1 MTKPGRLLAFILAL
15 LTVPVAAIAQTAD
28 SDAFTLKVL
37 LRGAAIGDEVVVVN
51 RTGSG
56 WTVSSASRLGAP
68 LMFELRNAELKYAP
82 DWAALSMSMEGSVR
96 NEVFAVSTTI
106 ANGLASSNVLQGTNR
121 TTKTDAVS
129 DGTILL
135 PNNFYGAYVALA
147 RALVAAT
154 PGTALK
160 AYVAPQAEIALTV
173 DSVAED
179 RLQTADR
186 TFTARRVRLTM
197 ANPGGPLPVDLWSEP
212 DGRLVRISIPAAQLD
227 VVREDVASSAARQL
241 TFYREG
247 DEDVRIAANG
257 FNLAATISRPKNPA
271 TPKVPAVVL
280 VAGSGPMGRD
290 EVVAGIP
297 IFGQLASQLADAGY
311 FVVRYDKRGVGQSG
325 GRVEAVTLQ
334 DYADDVRAVL
344 KFVDSRKDVDDK
356 RIFLVGHSEGGWV
369 SMLAAAADDRVAGIA
384 LCGVPSGTGA
394 DLVVEQQRA
403 ALESLTLTY
412 AEREEKLALQR
423 RINQAV
429 VTGQGWEAVTSD
441 LRRQADTPWFRSF
454 LMFDP
459 AVQMPRVKVPV
470 LVVQGERDRQ
480 VVASHGQKLA
490 ALAKAR
496 KKDPGASVVAIAGVN
511 HLFVPAATGA
521 VAEYASLPTRDI
533 TPEWSKSLVAWMSGI
548 RQ

>member
-1 MTKPGRLLAFILAL
+1 MTLPARLLALILAL
-15 LTVPVAAIAQTAD
+15 LCAPVASQAQTLD

-37 LRGAAIGDEVVVVN
+37 LRGVVIGDEIVVVN

-56 WTVSSASRLGAP
+56 WTVSGTSRLGPP
-68 LMFELRNAELKYAP
+68 LNFELRNGELRYTPAWAP
-82 DWAALSMSMEGSVR
+82 LSMTMEGSIR
-96 NEVFAVSTTI
+96 NEVLNIATTI
-106 ANGLASSNVLQGTNR
+106 ANGTAANEIVQGSAR
-121 TTKTDAVS
+121 TTKSDPVS
-129 DGTILL
+129 AATVLL

-160 AYVAPQAEIALTV
+160 AYVAPQAEITV
-173 DSVAED
+173 TVERVAEE

-186 TFTARRVRLTM
+186 AFTARRVTLSM
-197 ANPGGPLPVDLWSEP
+197 ANPSGPLPVEVWIEP
-212 DGRLVRISIPAAQLD
+212 DGRLVRMAIAAAQLD
-227 VVREDVASSAARQL
+227 VVREDVASSASRQQ

-247 DEDVRIAANG
+247 DEDVRIAAVG

-280 VAGSGPMGRD
+280 VAGSGPMSRD

-325 GRVEAVTLQ
+325 GRTESATLQ

-344 KFVDSRKDVDDK
+344 KFLDSRKDIDDK

-394 DLVVEQQRA
+394 DLVLEQQQA
-403 ALESLTLTY
+403 ALETMTLTY
-412 AEREEKLALQR
+412 AERGEKLALQR

-429 VTGQGWEAVTSD
+429 VNGQGWESVTSD
-441 LRRQADTPWFRSF
+441 VRKQADTPWFRSF
-454 LMFDP
+454 LMFD
-459 AVQMPRVKVPV
+459 AQAQMPKVKVPV

-480 VVASHGQKLA
+480 VVASHGPKLA

-496 KKDPGASVVAIAGVN
+496 KKDPGATLVALAGVN
-511 HLFVPAATGA
+511 HLFVPATTGA
-521 VAEYASLPTRDI
+521 VAEYASLATKDI
-533 TPEWSKSLVAWMSGI
+533 TPEWPKALVAWMAGI
-548 RQ
+548 RR

>member
-1 MTKPGRLLAFILAL
+1 
-15 LTVPVAAIAQTAD
+15 
-28 SDAFTLKVL
+28 
-37 LRGAAIGDEVVVVN
+37 
-51 RTGSG
+51 
-56 WTVSSASRLGAP
+56 
-68 LMFELRNAELKYAP
+68 
-82 DWAALSMSMEGSVR
+82 
-96 NEVFAVSTTI
+96 
-106 ANGLASSNVLQGTNR
+106 
-121 TTKTDAVS
+121 
-129 DGTILL
+129 
-135 PNNFYGAYVALA
+135 
-147 RALVAAT
+147 
-154 PGTALK
+154 
-160 AYVAPQAEIALTV
+160 
-173 DSVAED
+173 
-179 RLQTADR
+179 
-186 TFTARRVRLTM
+186 M
-197 ANPGGPLPVDLWSEP
+197 ANPGGPLSVDLWSEP

-280 VAGSGPMGRD
+280 VAGSGPVGRD

-311 FVVRYDKRGVGQSG
+311 LVVRYDKRGVGQSG

-384 LCGVPSGTGA
+384 PCGVPSGTGA

-441 LRRQADTPWFRSF
+441 LRRQADTPWFRGF

-480 VVASHGQKLA
+480 VVASHGQNSRRSPRRAQEGPRGHRGRDCRSESSVRAGGNRRGGGHDA
-490 ALAKAR
+490 ADR
-496 KKDPGASVVAIAGVN
+496 
-511 HLFVPAATGA
+511 
-521 VAEYASLPTRDI
+521 EI
-533 TPEWSKSLVAWMSGI
+533 TPEWSKALVAWMAGI
-548 RQ
+548 RSRGAS

>member
-1 MTKPGRLLAFILAL
+1 
-15 LTVPVAAIAQTAD
+15 
-28 SDAFTLKVL
+28 
-37 LRGAAIGDEVVVVN
+37 
-51 RTGSG
+51 
-56 WTVSSASRLGAP
+56 
-68 LMFELRNAELKYAP
+68 
-82 DWAALSMSMEGSVR
+82 
-96 NEVFAVSTTI
+96 
-106 ANGLASSNVLQGTNR
+106 
-121 TTKTDAVS
+121 
-129 DGTILL
+129 
-135 PNNFYGAYVALA
+135 
-147 RALVAAT
+147 
-154 PGTALK
+154 
-160 AYVAPQAEIALTV
+160 
-173 DSVAED
+173 
-179 RLQTADR
+179 
-186 TFTARRVRLTM
+186 
-197 ANPGGPLPVDLWSEP
+197 
-212 DGRLVRISIPAAQLD
+212 
-227 VVREDVASSAARQL
+227 
-241 TFYREG
+241 
-247 DEDVRIAANG
+247 
-257 FNLAATISRPKNPA
+257 
-271 TPKVPAVVL
+271 
-280 VAGSGPMGRD
+280 
-290 EVVAGIP
+290 
-297 IFGQLASQLADAGY
+297 
-311 FVVRYDKRGVGQSG
+311 
-325 GRVEAVTLQ
+325 
-334 DYADDVRAVL
+334 
-344 KFVDSRKDVDDK
+344 
-356 RIFLVGHSEGGWV
+356 
-369 SMLAAAADDRVAGIA
+369 MLAAAADDRVAGIA